1 MWGFT
6 DVCLKT
12 PIIYVYMCVCDRER
26 ERKRERGRKRWR
38 ERQRG
43 VLAVGVEPDFAACV
57 GIRHLGQSGLLK
69 ACEHGTPT
77 QPGIRT

>member
-26 ERKRERGRKRWR
+26 ERKR

-69 ACEHGTPT
+69 ACEHRTPT